1 MKMRHFLS
9 MAVAALAF
17 TACSDDYDDTELWN
31 KVNDHEDRIE
41 ALETWQGQ
49 MNNNIAALQELI
61 NTTDYITT
69 VTPVLENGEE
79 VGYTIAFLH
88 SDPITIYH
96 GEKGDKGDQGEQGEQ
111 GPQGPQGEPGEDG
124 SDGSDGSD
132 GDTPVIGV
140 KADDG
145 IYYWTVN
152 GEWLLNDNQE
162 KMPVTGEKGDDAIA
176 PQVRINKET
185 NMWEISTDGGANWTS
200 TEVEATG
207 DSFFE
212 EVDASN
218 EDYVTFT
225 LADGTTFNVPK
236 YQDTMLTFALD
247 DTELTDLTQ
256 VIDLAEGD
264 LTYEASNG
272 EVSVRIL
279 EGEGWS
285 ASAAN
290 GTITVSPG
298 SLGEE
303 ALLEVMLTDNGKVME
318 IYRLAV
324 KQTGLQG
331 EGTATSPYTVSSP
344 AELIYVAE
352 QVNNSSDDYYYYQ
365 KVIQLTQDIDLEGT
379 ELTIGIY
386 KDNEKKYFYGTLD
399 GNGHS
404 IKGLKIDNHDQQ
416 YVGLFPRL
424 ASYATVKN
432 LTLENPSIKGTYSGS
447 TSARVG
453 VLAGC
458 LNGGTI
464 ENCHVVNGTVE
475 STKAVCGGIVGDL
488 NSGNISNCSVEGTTI
503 TAISNGG
510 GIVGFVPSTRSNP
523 VSITACYF
531 NGTLTSDE
539 TAGGIV
545 GTLFNNTDNDV
556 TVQACYASGSIS
568 GYMKKESDD
577 AQGLNNSYIPTGG
590 IVGKIQ
596 FNCKV
601 SACYSTA
608 SLSGKGTNGGII
620 GLFSTDQVRNPTVSD
635 CYWSTSSTSVPTYG
649 IGAKNGTNSTDGGND
664 EGAAKVTDNDWSTAM
679 GAMNAVLTG
688 WQYEVNTGSDV
699 KNFPLI
705 IKATN

>member
-9 MAVAALAF
+9 MAVVALAF

-111 GPQGPQGEPGEDG
+111 GPQGSQGEPGEDG

-140 KADDG
+140 KADGG

-207 DSFFE
+207 DSFFQN
-212 EVDASN
+212 VDTSN
-218 EDYVTFT
+218 PDYVTFT
-225 LADGTTFNVPK
+225 LIDGITTFNVPK
-236 YQDTMLTFALD
+236 YQGTMLTFALGG
-247 DTELTDLTQ
+247 TELTDLTQ

-285 ASAAN
+285 ASAEN
-290 GTITVSPG
+290 GTITIKGVIG
-298 SLGEE
+298 SE
-303 ALLEVMLTDNGKVME
+303 ALLEVTLLDNGRVIE
-318 IYRLAV
+318 TYRLV
-324 KQTGLQG
+324 IEQTGLQG
-331 EGTATSPYTVSSP
+331 EGTATSPYTVSSA

-352 QVNNSSDDYYYYQ
+352 QVNNSSSYYYYQ

-386 KDNEKKYFYGTLD
+386 KDDEKKYFYGTLD

-416 YVGLFPRL
+416 YVGLFPIL

-464 ENCHVVNGTVE
+464 ENCYVVNGTVE
-475 STKAVCGGIVGDL
+475 STEAVCGGIVGDL

-503 TAISNGG
+503 EAVSNGG
-510 GIVGFVPSTRSNP
+510 GIVGFVPSTRSKP
-523 VSITACYF
+523 ASITACYF
-531 NGTLTSDE
+531 NGMLTSDE
-539 TAGGIV
+539 FAGGIV
-545 GTLFNNTDNDV
+545 GTLFNNTDYDV

-568 GYMKKESDD
+568 GYMKSDSENN
-577 AQGLNNSYIPTGG
+577 ANSYIATGG
-590 IVGKIQ
+590 IVGKLQ

-620 GLFSTDQVRNPTVSD
+620 GLFSTDQDSDPTVSD
-635 CYWSTSSTSVPTYG
+635 CYWSTSSASVPTYG
-649 IGAKNGTNSTDGGND
+649 IGAKGGNSAKDGGND
-664 EGAAKVTDNDWSTAM
+664 EGAAKVTGSDWSTAM
-679 GAMNAVLTG
+679 EAMNAVLTD
-688 WQYEVNTGSDV
+688 WQYEVNAGSDA
-699 KNFPLI
+699 KDFPLI